1 MMSAPLKTTLR
12 RIISKPEV
20 MGGKPCIAGTRIT
33 VEVIVRRF
41 AERYTLA
48 EVLEDYP
55 TISEPDVQAALE
67 YAVSL
72 AGASRG
78 EAA

>member
-1 MMSAPLKTTLR
+1 MSVLLNTTLR
-12 RIISKPEV
+12 RIVSKPDV
-20 MGGKPCIAGTRIT
+20 MGGKPCITGTRIT

-48 EVLEDYP
+48 EVLDDYP
-55 TISEPDVQAALE
+55 PLTEPDVRAALE
-67 YAVSL
+67 YAAQL
-72 AGASRG
+72 AGSSRG